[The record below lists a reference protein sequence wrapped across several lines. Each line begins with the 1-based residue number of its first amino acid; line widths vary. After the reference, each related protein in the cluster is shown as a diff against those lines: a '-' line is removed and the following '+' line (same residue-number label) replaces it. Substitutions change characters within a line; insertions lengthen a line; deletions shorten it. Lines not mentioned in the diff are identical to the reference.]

1 MVLINDI
8 LDAKITNK
16 YEYLCALLFFFVFL
30 QGESYLS
37 LQCSMKRESN
47 FEVMR
52 TLAMFFIVAYHCLT
66 HGVGG
71 EYSFSIVQPAL
82 LSNLLFSDFMLVFS
96 SIAVNLYVM
105 ISGYFLVDLDF
116 KLSRI
121 VRTWV
126 ISCFYLF
133 IITLLFISLDFEPF
147 SIVTIGKSLFP
158 LSTDAY
164 WFVTQY
170 IGLLILS
177 PFLSIMIRKLTYR
190 QYVGLLIGGAFICL
204 AIIPD
209 FPLGKR
215 FHVAHGNSLLSFVY
229 LFVVAGF
236 IRHHLEQLP
245 MKKLLAAITV
255 VVLMTLTY
263 ELFVGTHQ
271 NTSNLVWLDYNSL
284 PFILS
289 VLIFILVKQV
299 HVPDNIWWNS
309 FVKLAPYTFGVYLIH
324 DHLLVRGW
332 LWDTISLTSQC
343 QEWVFPLIVIG
354 VCLLI
359 FLTCSLI
366 EAIRKKLF
374 EITRLDS
381 LIAEMDNWRFT
392 CIRS

>member
-1 MVLINDI
+1 
-8 LDAKITNK
+8 
-16 YEYLCALLFFFVFL
+16 
-30 QGESYLS
+30 
-37 LQCSMKRESN
+37 MKRERN

-52 TLAMFFIVAYHCLT
+52 TLAMFFVVVYHCLT

-71 EYSFSIVQPAL
+71 EYGFNSVQPVS

-105 ISGYFLVDLDF
+105 ISGYFLIDLNF

-133 IITLLFISLDFEPF
+133 SISLLFISLGLKPF
-147 SIVTIGKSLFP
+147 SIAALGKSFFP

-177 PFLSIMIRKLTYR
+177 PFLAIMLRQLTYR

-215 FHVAHGNSLLSFVY
+215 FHVAHGNSLLSFSY

-236 IRHHLEQLP
+236 IKHHLGQLSP
-245 MKKLLAAITV
+245 KKLMAAILLTV
-255 VVLMTLTY
+255 LLTFAC
-263 ELFVGTHQ
+263 ELFVGTQQSISH
-271 NTSNLVWLDYNSL
+271 LIWFDYNGL

-299 HVPDNIWWNS
+299 KVSDSGTWNS
-309 FVKLAPYTFGVYLIH
+309 LARLAPYTFGVYLIH
-324 DHLLVRGW
+324 DHLLVREW
-332 LWDTISLTSQC
+332 LWNTLSLTSQC
-343 QEWVFPLIVIG
+343 QEWVFPLIVLGI
-354 VCLLI
+354 CLLI
-359 FLTCSLI
+359 FFFCSLI
-366 EAIRKKLF
+366 EAIRKKIFVILRF
-374 EITRLDS
+374 DS
-381 LIAEMDNWRFT
+381 YIAKTDNWCFT
-392 CIRS
+392 RIRN

>member
-1 MVLINDI
+1 MHSYV
-8 LDAKITNK
+8 
-16 YEYLCALLFFFVFL
+16 FFVFL
-30 QGESYLS
+30 QGESNIA
-37 LQCSMKRESN
+37 LQYKMKRERN
-47 FEVMR
+47 FEVLR
-52 TLAMFFIVAYHCLT
+52 TVAMFFIVVYHCLT

-71 EYSFSIVQPAL
+71 EYGFSTVQPAS

-105 ISGYFLVDLDF
+105 ISGYFLVDLNF

-133 IITLLFISLDFEPF
+133 IITLLFISFGFEPF
-147 SIVTIGKSLFP
+147 SIVTIGKSFFP

-177 PFLSIMIRKLTYR
+177 PFLSIMLKQLTYR
-190 QYVGLLIGGAFICL
+190 QYVSLLIGGAFICL

-209 FPLGKR
+209 FPLGRR
-215 FHVAHGNSLLSFVY
+215 FHVAHGNSLFSFAY

-245 MKKLLAAITV
+245 LKKLLAAMIV
-255 VVLMTLTY
+255 VVLITIAY
-263 ELFVGTHQ
+263 ELFAGTQQ
-271 NTSNLVWLDYNSL
+271 NTSHLVWLDYNGL
-284 PFILS
+284 PFVLS
-289 VLIFILVKQV
+289 VLVFILGKQIQ
-299 HVPDNIWWNS
+299 VPENGLWNGL
-309 FVKLAPYTFGVYLIH
+309 VKLAPYTFGVYLIH

-332 LWDTISLTSQC
+332 LWNSLSLTSQC
-343 QEWVFPLIVIG
+343 EEWVFPLIVIG
-354 VCLLI
+354 ICLLI

-366 EAIRKKLF
+366 EAIRKKVF
-374 EITRLDS
+374 EISRLDS
-381 LIAEMDNWRFT
+381 HIAKTDNWRFT
-392 CIRS
+392 CIRI

>member
-1 MVLINDI
+1 
-8 LDAKITNK
+8 
-16 YEYLCALLFFFVFL
+16 
-30 QGESYLS
+30 
-37 LQCSMKRESN
+37 MKRESN

-52 TLAMFFIVAYHCLT
+52 TLAMFFIVVYHCLT

-71 EYSFSIVQPAL
+71 GYGFSTVQPVS

-105 ISGYFLVDLDF
+105 ISGFFLIDLNF

-133 IITLLFISLDFEPF
+133 SISLLFISLGLKPF
-147 SIVTIGKSLFP
+147 SIVTLGKSFFP

-177 PFLSIMIRKLTYR
+177 PFLAIMLKQLTYR

-215 FHVAHGNSLLSFVY
+215 FHVAHGNSLLSFSY

-236 IRHHLEQLP
+236 VKHHLDQISP
-245 MKKLLAAITV
+245 KKLLAAISV
-255 VVLMTLTY
+255 IVLLTFASEIY
-263 ELFVGTHQ
+263 VGTQQSISH
-271 NTSNLVWLDYNSL
+271 LIWFDYNGL

-289 VLIFILVKQV
+289 ILIFILVKQAKV
-299 HVPDNIWWNS
+299 SDNGALNGL
-309 FVKLAPYTFGVYLIH
+309 VRLAPYTFGVYLIH
-324 DHLLVRGW
+324 DHLFVREW
-332 LWDTISLTSQC
+332 LWKTLSLASQC
-343 QEWVFPLIVIG
+343 KEWLFPLIVLG
-354 VCLLI
+354 VCLMI
-359 FLTCSLI
+359 FLFCSLV
-366 EAIRKKLF
+366 EAIRKKVFAILGF
-374 EITRLDS
+374 DNY
-381 LIAEMDNWRFT
+381 IAKTDNWRFT
-392 CIRS
+392 RI